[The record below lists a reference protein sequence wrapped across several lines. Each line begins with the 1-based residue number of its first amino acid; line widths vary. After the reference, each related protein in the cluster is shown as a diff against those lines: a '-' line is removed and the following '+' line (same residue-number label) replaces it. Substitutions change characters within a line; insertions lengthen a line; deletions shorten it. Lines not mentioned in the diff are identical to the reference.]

1 MDSKNDKG
9 FFGQPKGL
17 RTLFFTEFWE
27 RFSYYGMRAILMLYM
42 FDTVANGGLNFPQ
55 TTAASIMSI
64 YGALVMMSSV
74 LGGYLSDRVFGTRRS
89 MFWGGILIMIGHIIL
104 SLPFGAPA
112 LFVSIGFITIGTGML
127 KPAAS
132 SMVGGLYTP
141 EDTRRD
147 AGFSIFVLGVNFG
160 SLLAPLVVGQAQS
173 MYNYHVGF
181 SLAAVG
187 MFFGLIF
194 YLWDG
199 KRTLT
204 EDSLKVPNPITSA
217 ERAGVIKSVLI
228 GLVVVVVMVLAMMA
242 AGILNV
248 TNIILIISILGVA
261 IPVIY
266 FVLMLKSAKV
276 TKVEKSRVRAYIL
289 LFIAAVIFWAIEE
302 QGSSILALVVANRT
316 ELHFAG
322 MNLSVPQFQM
332 LNPFFIVLY
341 TPFFAW
347 MWTKL
352 GKKQPSSPTK
362 FWLGLIFTGVS
373 FIVLAIPL
381 SGSGKISPLWLVLS
395 WAIVMVGELL
405 ISPVGLSVTTKLA
418 PKAYASQMLS
428 LWFLAD
434 AAGQAINAQIV
445 RFYEMSD
452 YLYFGIIGGL
462 VIVFAIILAFLTPKI
477 KPLMQGV
484 N

>member
-1 MDSKNDKG
+1 MESKNDKG

-42 FDTVANGGLNFPQ
+42 FDTVANGGLNFPKV
-55 TTAASIMSI
+55 TAASIMSI

-89 MFWGGILIMIGHIIL
+89 MFWGGFLIMIGHIIL
-104 SLPFGAPA
+104 SLPFGAAA
-112 LFVSIGFITIGTGML
+112 LFISIGFITVGTGML

-132 SMVGGLYTP
+132 SMVGGLYSP

-160 SLLAPLVVGQAQS
+160 SLLAPLVVGYAQS
-173 MYNYHVGF
+173 QYNYHVGF
-181 SLAAVG
+181 SLAAIG
-187 MFFGLIF
+187 MFFGLV
-194 YLWDG
+194 YYAWDG

-204 EDSLKVPNPITSA
+204 EESLHVPNPITKE
-217 ERAGVIKSVLI
+217 ERSSVIKMVLLGLGALIVLLGIMAVAGV
-228 GLVVVVVMVLAMMA
+228 
-242 AGILNV
+242 LNV
-248 TNIILIISILGVA
+248 ENIILIISILGVT
-261 IPVIY
+261 IPIIY
-266 FVLMLKSAKV
+266 FILMLKSAKV

-289 LFIAAVIFWAIEE
+289 LFLAAVVFWSIEE
-302 QGSSILALVVANRT
+302 QGSSILALVVAEHTDLN
-316 ELHFAG
+316 FMG
-322 MNLSVPQFQM
+322 MQLQVPQFQM

-352 GKKQPSSPTK
+352 GTKQPSSPTK

-373 FIVLAIPL
+373 FLVLAIPL

-445 RFYEMSD
+445 RFYEMSP
-452 YLYFGIIGGL
+452 YLYFGIIGSL
-462 VIVFAIILAFLTPKI
+462 VIVFAIILALLTPKI